1 MRLVDTH
8 CHLNLPDC
16 FPDPE
21 AEFRAC
27 QQADIGVVLVGV
39 DLDTSK
45 RALDLAEARDDVWA
59 IVGRHPNYTHHY
71 DPRELPEFERLLAH
85 PKAVAVGEIG
95 LDFHWDFATRDE
107 QELALRDQLHLAYHV
122 GKPVVFHCREAYP
135 ELLDLLEALPTLG
148 PTVFHCFAGNRD
160 EASRVLALGG
170 AFGIDGPITYK
181 KSDTLRELARELPH
195 DRVLI
200 ETDSPYL
207 TPAPHRG
214 KPNSPTYLPL
224 VAAELARAWE
234 MTFDDVARV
243 TTANAVRIFGL
254 RA

>member
-27 QQADIGVVLVGV
+27 RQAGIGVVLVGV
-39 DLDTSK
+39 DLETSK
-45 RALDLAEARDDVWA
+45 RALELAEARSDVWA
-59 IVGRHPNYTHHY
+59 VVGRHPNYTHHY
-71 DPRELPEFERLLAH
+71 DSCELGELERLLAH
-85 PKAVAVGEIG
+85 PKAVAIGEIG
-95 LDFHWDFATRDE
+95 LDFHWDFATHE
-107 QELALRDQLHLAYHV
+107 QQELALRDQLDLADQV

-135 ELLDLLEALPTLG
+135 ELLDLLEARATLG
-148 PTVFHCFAGNRD
+148 TTVFHCFAGTRD
-160 EASRVLALGG
+160 DADRVLTLGG
-170 AFGIDGPITYK
+170 AFGIDGPVTYK
-181 KSDTLRELARELPH
+181 KSDALRELARELPR

-200 ETDSPYL
+200 ETDSPSL

-224 VAAELARAWE
+224 VAAELARVWE
-234 MTFDDVARV
+234 TTFDDVAAI
-243 TTANAVRIFGL
+243 TTANAKRIFGL
-254 RA
+254 